1 MPGPPLVLVHGG
13 FSNHITN
20 WEWVLPAFLKH
31 YTVHAIARRGRG
43 ATPATEGHSLD
54 DEIQDAL
61 AIIDAVGEPVYL
73 LGHSYGAHVA
83 LGAAHAAP
91 NRVRKLVLYEAPWP
105 HIHKEAMA
113 GLEALAAAG
122 QWDTFA
128 YTFFATVLHV
138 PEEELQGLRR
148 TADWIAIV
156 NDAPATLHD
165 LRALANYPFHAARY
179 STLNLP
185 VLLQTGSLSPPN
197 LYVTDEL
204 LAVLPQ
210 ATVGSLEGQAHE
222 GMTTAPQQYADAVI
236 DFLNN

>member
-1 MPGPPLVLVHGG
+1 MQGPPLVLVHGG

-31 YTVHAIARRGRG
+31 YTVYAMARRGRG
-43 ATPATEGHSLD
+43 ANPATEGHSLH

-61 AIIDAVGEPVYL
+61 SVIEAAGQPVHL

-83 LGAAHAAP
+83 LGAALAAP
-91 NRVRKLVLYEAPWP
+91 HHIRKLVLYEPPWP
-105 HIHKEAMA
+105 HVHKEAMA
-113 GLEALAAAG
+113 TLEALAAAG
-122 QWDTFA
+122 DWDAFA
-128 YTFFATVLHV
+128 HTFFATVLHV
-138 PEEELQGLRR
+138 PEEELQGLRK
-148 TADWIAIV
+148 TADWKPIV

-165 LRALANYPFHAARY
+165 LRALANYQFEAAHC

-197 LYVTDEL
+197 LYVTDAL
-204 LAVLPQ
+204 LAALPQ
-210 ATVGSLEGQAHE
+210 VTIGTLEGQAHE

-236 DFLNN
+236 AFLNN